1 MRTKCCGDDVPQV
14 AAGMNP
20 KLAEAKMQCFKENR
34 DRMKNLI
41 KNETEEDTDDGFNM
55 FSCARINKTKAELV
69 CMMECVGQK
78 YSIVSFLIFLRHFS
92 FLRL

>member
-1 MRTKCCGDDVPQV
+1 MRTKCCGEEVPQEP
-14 AAGMNP
+14 AGLNQ

-34 DRMKNLI
+34 EKIKNLV

-78 YSIVSFLIFLRHFS
+78 YNIVSFNFF
-92 FLRL
+92 